1 MKPNFTYAEVV
12 YFVATL
18 AATVTLSTH
27 VGQWKR
33 YGNEAAK
40 SATQHT
46 ITQASTIGADQRLNA
61 AYRDGLYVG
70 KLTQQRGEARQ
81 PSVGRW
87 STSADRDAFSAGYS
101 QANTRVASAMDGN

>member
-18 AATVTLSTH
+18 AATVTLTMH

-33 YGNEAAK
+33 YGNEAGKAP
-40 SATQHT
+40 AQHT

-70 KLTQQRGEARQ
+70 KLAQQRGDERQ

-87 STSADRDAFSAGYS
+87 STSADRDSFSAGYS
-101 QANTRVASAMDGN
+101 EANTRVASAMSGN

>member
-18 AATVTLSTH
+18 AATVTLTTH

-33 YGNEAAK
+33 YGNEASKPA
-40 SATQHT
+40 AQHT
-46 ITQASTIGADQRLNA
+46 SAQASTIGADQRLNA

-70 KLTQQRGEARQ
+70 KLAQQRGEERQ

-87 STSADRDAFSAGYS
+87 STSVDRDAFSAGYS
-101 QANTRVASAMDGN
+101 EANTQVVSAVDGN